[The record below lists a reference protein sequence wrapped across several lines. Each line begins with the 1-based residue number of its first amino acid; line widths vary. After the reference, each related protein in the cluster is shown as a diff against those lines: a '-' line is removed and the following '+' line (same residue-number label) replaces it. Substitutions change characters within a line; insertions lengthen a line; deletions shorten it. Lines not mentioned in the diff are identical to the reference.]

1 MAEKARLSRIV
12 AADTIRLNRIER
24 EARLEV
30 AREEALYWRFF
41 LNEIIS
47 AGNRQG
53 VAKEAA
59 AGEAQVDDQ
68 ERKGF
73 GGRQAAEGSDE
84 LGLQDRQ

>member
-1 MAEKARLSRIV
+1 L
-12 AADTIRLNRIER
+12 
-24 EARLEV
+24 
-30 AREEALYWRFF
+30 FF

-73 GGRQAAEGSDE
+73 GGRQAAQGSDE
-84 LGLQDRQ
+84 FGPQDRQ